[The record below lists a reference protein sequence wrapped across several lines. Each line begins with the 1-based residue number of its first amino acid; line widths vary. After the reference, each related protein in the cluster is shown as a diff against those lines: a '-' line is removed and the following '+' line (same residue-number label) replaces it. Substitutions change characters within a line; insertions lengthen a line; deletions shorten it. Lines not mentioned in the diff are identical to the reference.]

1 MPDAAGQ
8 STKQAAAQAAGQTD
22 RQDVLSRKADAARR
36 VFEARAMSP
45 AKALRRALSRSA
57 DVLWDLALVAKAV
70 DQEHLD
76 QDGVVAQLPPEALL
90 LLLDGPEGVVGFV
103 TLERDLVVGL
113 TEVQTMLQVTQM
125 PADPRPFTATDAA
138 MAAPLLDATLERF
151 ARFLED
157 HPLRPQIEGFRFG
170 AMLEDARAAGMLLD
184 APGYMMFRT
193 TLDLAL
199 GRRRGELRLFLPER
213 PGARRATPPG
223 QPGAHEQKM
232 ELLPA
237 QMQAVLGALR
247 LPLGRVQA
255 LQPGDLLPLAP
266 EVLERVT
273 LYAGPGTP
281 VAGGR
286 LGQMNGM
293 RAVRL
298 AWPRGAGSG
307 EAQGMD
313 SASPV
318 PAAAPTAVA
327 AAPAAPQEVGFD
339 EMTSGLPDLPDLP
352 GPGSGDFDFS
362 AEFGGG
368 AEEASSAD
376 DEGGGMADFDFS
388 AAPLDDDQ

>member
-1 MPDAAGQ
+1 MR
-8 STKQAAAQAAGQTD
+8 QAAAQAAGQSA

-157 HPLRPQIEGFRFG
+157 HPLRAQIEGFRFG

-213 PGARRATPPG
+213 PGARRAAPPG

-273 LYAGPGTP
+273 FYTGPGTP

-298 AWPRGAGSG
+298 TWPRGAGSG
-307 EAQGMD
+307 EGRGPVGTLRP
-313 SASPV
+313 SPAE
-318 PAAAPTAVA
+318 PRAVTDA
-327 AAPAAPQEVGFD
+327 MAEPQEVEFD
-339 EMTSGLPDLPDLP
+339 EMASGLPDLPDLP
-352 GPGSGDFDFS
+352 DPGSGDFDFS
-362 AEFGGG
+362 TQFGGTTEGEAGSEDAEG
-368 AEEASSAD
+368 AMAD
-376 DEGGGMADFDFS
+376 FDFDFS
-388 AAPLDDDQ
+388 AAPLDNEQ